1 MEFYLFVL
9 IVLFATA
16 IVDLTVGVAND
27 AVNFLNS
34 AVGSRAGKR
43 VTIMLVAS
51 AGVLIGTTFSGGI
64 MEVARKGIFNPEM
77 FVFHEVMIIFLAV
90 MLTDIILLDV
100 YNTFALPTSTT
111 VSIVFELLGGAFA
124 ISVVK
129 VWGTDG
135 GLGEVLA
142 HINTANVLTIV
153 SSIGLSIV
161 FAFIFGSAMQFLTR
175 LIFTFDYLKTFR
187 RYGGLYCG
195 FAISMITYFILVK
208 GAKGSTLI
216 SPENAAWI
224 KENMTAILL
233 ASFVVWSVFWQAVIL
248 WTRINVLR
256 IIVLI
261 GTFAL
266 ALAFAANDLVNFI
279 GAPMGALAAYL
290 VAGATPG
297 VNPDTLTMEALA
309 RTVQV
314 NTWFLLLAGAIM
326 AATLWLSR
334 KARSVTMTEV
344 SLGRQLEGVERF
356 GSSVVSRAVV
366 GMALS
371 LYDVYS
377 HVVPQSLRGWIS
389 GRMDPTASVLERDA
403 DGTPPAFDLLRAAV
417 NLMVASALISFGTS
431 LKLPLSTTFVTFM
444 VAMSTSL
451 VDKAW
456 GRESAVYRVNGVI
469 TVVGGW
475 FFTGLLA
482 FSACFVL
489 ALVIHFGG
497 LVAILG
503 IIVLAVILLRRTAHI
518 HRSREE
524 DLERRERERRFI
536 PGEAGRLA
544 KLMQRVGSIMES
556 ARAAID
562 LTIEGLIKERRK
574 PIREAIQLSETI
586 TNEVE
591 LVVHGLLNITRESED
606 ESSLLSRYGQKI
618 AALQILA
625 ANVDSLTGT
634 ALRHL
639 ENHHKGPDKLQAEDL
654 RRVQESVMDLM
665 QRAHGSIGQANDGDI
680 EALTQGVSTLKD
692 SIRQSDRQQIKRIK
706 GGKAGTRQSLLF
718 LGTMSKTERIVEQ
731 AVLLSRLY
739 RETIR
744 NLRD

>member
-1 MEFYLFVL
+1 MEFYLFIL

-16 IVDLTVGVAND
+16 IADLMVGVAND

-77 FVFHEVMIIFLAV
+77 FVFDEVMIIFLAV

-124 ISVVK
+124 ISLVK
-129 VWGTDG
+129 VWGTGG
-135 GLGEVLA
+135 GLAEVLT

-161 FAFIFGSAMQFLTR
+161 FAFVFGSAMQFLTR
-175 LIFTFDYLKTFR
+175 LLFTFDYLKTFR

-195 FAISMITYFILVK
+195 FALSMVTYFILVK

-216 SPENAAWI
+216 SPEGASWI
-224 KENMTAILL
+224 KENMTLILL
-233 ASFVVWSVFWQAVIL
+233 ASFALWSLFWQAVIL
-248 WTRINVLR
+248 LTRINVLR

-279 GAPMGALAAYL
+279 GAPMGALAAFL
-290 VAGATPG
+290 TASSVPG
-297 VNPDTLTMEALA
+297 VDPHALSMEALGK
-309 RTVQV
+309 TVQV
-314 NTWFLLLAGAIM
+314 DTWMLLLAGAIM
-326 AATLWLSR
+326 VATLWLSR

-344 SLGRQLEGVERF
+344 SLGRQAEGVERF
-356 GSSVVSRAVV
+356 SSSGLSRSIV

-371 LYDVYS
+371 LYGLYQKA
-377 HVVPQSLRGWIS
+377 VPESARKWIS
-389 GRMDPTASVLERDA
+389 GRIDPTAAVVERDA
-403 DGTPPAFDLLRAAV
+403 EGNAPAFDLLRAAV

-451 VDKAW
+451 VDRAW

-469 TVVGGW
+469 TVIGGW

-497 LVAILG
+497 LVAIIG
-503 IIVLAVILLRRTAHI
+503 IIVLAALLFRRTTLL
-518 HRSREE
+518 HRDREE
-524 DLERRERERRFI
+524 QFERRDRERY
-536 PGEAGRLA
+536 PVGGETVRLSA
-544 KLMQRVGSIMES
+544 LMQRVGSILES
-556 ARAAID
+556 ARGAID

-574 PIREAIQLSETI
+574 PIREGIALSQTI
-586 TNEVE
+586 GREVE
-591 LVVHGLLNITRESED
+591 LLVHELLNITRLSAD
-606 ESSLLSRYGQKI
+606 ESSLLTRYGQKI

-625 ANVDSLTGT
+625 ANLESLTSG

-639 ENHHKGPDKLQAEDL
+639 DNHHRGPDKLQADDL
-654 RRVQESVMDLM
+654 RMVRGKAIELIE
-665 QRAHGSIGQANDGDI
+665 RAHGAMKETTEGDLK
-680 EALTQGVSTLKD
+680 ALSADMAGLKD
-692 SIRQSDRQQIKRIK
+692 TIRQCDRHQIKRVK
-706 GGKAGTRQSLLF
+706 GGKPGVRQSLLF
-718 LGTMSKTERIVEQ
+718 LGTVSKTERVVEQ
-731 AVLLSRLY
+731 AVLLARLY
-739 RETIR
+739 RETIKD
-744 NLRD
+744 LRD

>member
-1 MEFYLFVL
+1 MDFYLFILV
-9 IVLFATA
+9 ILFATA
-16 IVDLTVGVAND
+16 VVDLMVGVAND

-90 MLTDIILLDV
+90 MLTDILLLDV

-129 VWGTDG
+129 VWGTG
-135 GLGEVLA
+135 GGMGEVLT

-161 FAFIFGSAMQFLTR
+161 FAFVFGSAMQFLTR
-175 LIFTFDYLKTFR
+175 IIFTFDYLKTFR

-195 FAISMITYFILVK
+195 FALTMITYFILVK

-216 SPENAAWI
+216 TPETAEWI
-224 KENMTAILL
+224 KQNMAAILGV
-233 ASFVVWSVFWQAVIL
+233 SFVVWSVFWQAVIL
-248 WTRINVLR
+248 LTRINVLR
-256 IIVLI
+256 IIVLV

-279 GAPMGALAAYL
+279 GAPMGALAAFL
-290 VAGATPG
+290 TASGSPG
-297 VNPDTLTMEALA
+297 VDPHTLSMEALGQA
-309 RTVQV
+309 VQV
-314 NTWFLLLAGAIM
+314 KTWILLLAGAIM
-326 AATLWLSR
+326 VGTLWISR

-344 SLGRQLEGVERF
+344 SLGRQAEGAERF

-371 LYDVYS
+371 LYDFYCR
-377 HVVPQSLRGWIS
+377 VVPQSFRGWVSRRI
-389 GRMDPTASVLERDA
+389 DPTRTVVERDIHGA
-403 DGTPPAFDLLRAAV
+403 VPAFDLLRAAV

-451 VDKAW
+451 VDKSW

-482 FSACFVL
+482 FSACFAL
-489 ALVIHFGG
+489 ALVIYFGG
-497 LVAILG
+497 LAAILG
-503 IIVLAVILLRRTAHI
+503 IVLVAALLLHRTARI
-518 HRSREE
+518 HRSREDE
-524 DLERRERERRFI
+524 FERREHEGRVVG
-536 PGEAGRLA
+536 GEAGRLA
-544 KLMQRVGSIMES
+544 ALMQRVGSIIES
-556 ARAAID
+556 ARGAID
-562 LTIEGLIKERRK
+562 LCIEGLIKERRK
-574 PIREAIQLSETI
+574 PIREGIRLSETI
-586 TNEVE
+586 GHEVE
-591 LVVHGLLNITRESED
+591 LVVHGLLNITRLSEEESN
-606 ESSLLSRYGQKI
+606 LLARYGQKI

-625 ANVDSLTGT
+625 ANVDSLTAS

-639 ENHHKGPDKLQAEDL
+639 DNHHRGPDKLQADDL
-654 RRVQESVMDLM
+654 RRVRENVMDIM
-665 QRAHGSIGQANDGDI
+665 QRSHQAIQHPVDGDI
-680 EALTQGVSTLKD
+680 EQLTRDLSGLKD
-692 SIRQSDRQQIKRIK
+692 AVRQFDRQQIKRIK

-731 AVLLSRLY
+731 TILLSRLY
-739 RETIR
+739 RETIKD
-744 NLRD
+744 LRD